1 MACRLVGAK
10 PLFEPMLEYVNSNLR
25 NKSQWNLKQNSYIFI
40 QEMHFKISYGK
51 WRQFCL
57 DLSVLM
63 NHLFHS
69 HHFNVITPYCVLLYE
84 GIWVHCYPWL
94 NKASVGDR
102 RFYICN
108 CPLKPWWRHSFRVTG
123 PLCAQ
128 RPVTRSFDV
137 FFDLRLNKW
146 LSKESRRR
154 WFEMP
159 LRSLW
164 PHCNDFLPW
173 LLYSCMQY
181 IITSGY
187 LQLHFTVL
195 WMM

>member
-1 MACRLVGAK
+1 MHICVSKLTITGSDNGLSPGRRQATIWTNAGILLIRTLGT
-10 PLFEPMLEYVNSNLR
+10 NLSETLS
-25 NKSQWNLKQNSYIFI
+25 KILTFSFKKCILKYRMGN
-40 QEMHFKISYGK
+40 G
-51 WRQFCL
+51 
-57 DLSVLM
+57 
-63 NHLFHS
+63 
-69 HHFNVITPYCVLLYE
+69 

-108 CPLKPWWRHSFRVTG
+108 CLLKPWWRHSFRVTG
-123 PLCAQ
+123 PLCSQ

-146 LSKESRRR
+146 LSKQSRRR

-159 LRSLW
+159 SRSLW
-164 PHCNDFLPW
+164 PHCNNFLPW